1 MGKLLTLTPVRDS
14 LPAEA
19 GLFLRKFKAV
29 GKKEEGNAAVSD
41 SSLLERVAAV
51 TEDSHVTLDVGLA
64 SEQLVRR
71 MNAKSSFP
79 PNRRSV
85 TPIWHYPKNRR
96 ITC

>member
-1 MGKLLTLTPVRDS
+1 M
-14 LPAEA
+14 PAEA

-29 GKKEEGNAAVSD
+29 GRKEEGNAAVSD

-64 SEQLVRR
+64 SEQFVLR
-71 MNAKSSFP
+71 MNAKSPFR
-79 PNRRSV
+79 PNKRSDNSGSD
-85 TPIWHYPKNRR
+85 IISENRR